1 MCGTNMK
8 KKRNHIDIVILI
20 VVLVLM
26 VLSIGA
32 VYSASAAWAL
42 ERTGNPGKLMTN
54 HVVSVL
60 IGIMAL
66 FIFMNIPYRA
76 YKKLSKPGIILTIG
90 ILAVTLFYGT
100 EIKGATRWIAF
111 GSFNFQPSELAKFA
125 LLIHLCVLIERKK
138 HYLDDWRRALLP
150 ISVWVG
156 IVVVLI
162 MLQPNFSMAVMIM
175 VLSVAVMFLGRIPV
189 RQLAAGA
196 MLVLPAVML
205 YFAAAPYRLR
215 RITGFLDADGGDAG
229 VSYQMSQGIL
239 AFGSGGLFGV
249 GPGASRQRDFFLPES
264 YGDYVFA
271 IFGEEWG
278 FIGTAV
284 VIVIF
289 AYIFLRGFR
298 IALTIDDDFGKHLAA
313 AITIAIA
320 SYAVINSLVT
330 TGLLPTTGLPMPFL
344 SYGGTAMIAN
354 ASAIGILLNIS
365 SYTNL
370 RPKEVPP
377 GTAALQLNRVQ

>member
-1 MCGTNMK
+1 MK

-76 YKKLSKPGIILTIG
+76 YKKLSKPGIILTIV
-90 ILAVTLFYGT
+90 ILAVTLFYGA
-100 EIKGATRWIAF
+100 EIKGATRWITF

-138 HYLDDWRRALLP
+138 NYLDDWRRTLLP

-162 MLQPNFSMAVMIM
+162 MLQPNFSMAAMIM
-175 VLSVAVMFLGRIPV
+175 ALSVAVMFLGRIPV

-215 RITGFLDADGGDAG
+215 RLTGFLDADGGDAG

-278 FIGTAV
+278 FIGTAI

-289 AYIFLRGFR
+289 ACIFLRGFR

-313 AITIAIA
+313 AMTIAIA
-320 SYAVINSLVT
+320 SYALINSLVT

-370 RPKEVPP
+370 RPKEVPA
-377 GTAALQLNRVQ
+377 GTAALQLNRVR

>member
-1 MCGTNMK
+1 MK
-8 KKRNHIDIVILI
+8 KKRNHIDILILI

-54 HVVSVL
+54 HVISVL

-66 FIFMNIPYRA
+66 FVFMNIPYRA
-76 YKKLSKPGIILTIG
+76 YKKLSKPGIILAIG
-90 ILAVTLFYGT
+90 FLAATLFIGT
-100 EIKGATRWIAF
+100 EIKGATRWITF
-111 GSFNFQPSELAKFA
+111 GAFNFQPSEFAKFA
-125 LLIHLCVLIERKK
+125 LLVHICVLIERKK
-138 HYLDDWRRALLP
+138 HYLDDWRRTLLP
-150 ISVWVG
+150 VSVWVG
-156 IVVVLI
+156 IVVLLI
-162 MLQPNFSMAVMIM
+162 MLQPNFSMAAMIM
-175 VLSVAVMFLGRIPV
+175 ALSMVVLFLGRIPV

-196 MLVLPAVML
+196 VLALPAVL
-205 YFAAAPYRLR
+205 IYFISAPYRLR
-215 RITGFLDADGGDAG
+215 RITGFLDSDGSDAG

-278 FIGTAV
+278 FIGTAL
-284 VIVIF
+284 VILIF
-289 AYIFLRGFR
+289 TIIFLRGFR
-298 IALTIDDDFGKHLAA
+298 IALNVEDDFGKHLAGA
-313 AITIAIA
+313 VTIAIA
-320 SYAVINSLVT
+320 SYAVINCLVT

-344 SYGGTAMIAN
+344 SYGGTAMIVN
-354 ASAIGILLNIS
+354 AAAIGILLNIS

-370 RPKEVPP
+370 RPKEEHA

>member
-1 MCGTNMK
+1 MK

-100 EIKGATRWIAF
+100 EIKGATRWITF
-111 GSFNFQPSELAKFA
+111 GSFNFQPSEVAKFA

-138 HYLDDWRRALLP
+138 RYLDDWRRALLP

-162 MLQPNFSMAVMIM
+162 MLQPNFSMAAMIM
-175 VLSVAVMFLGRIPV
+175 ALSVAVMFLGRIPV

-215 RITGFLDADGGDAG
+215 RLTGFLDADGGDAG

-289 AYIFLRGFR
+289 ACIFLRGFR

-313 AITIAIA
+313 AMTIAIA

-370 RPKEVPP
+370 RPKEVPA
-377 GTAALQLNRVQ
+377 GTPTLQLNRVQ